1 MIKFILLSL
10 LLCNCAYANSPCT
23 QMIQSLNPMQKK
35 QLEMDISRQE
45 SIDKVNILKV
55 FKDKN
60 WLIIYVDP
68 YVSDKIF
75 FFYHEDIYNKKYL
88 IAEWSGGADTTEE
101 DDIQNWVKINAKGIP
116 DKLTKCFSWYAIFGQ
131 S

>member
-75 FFYHEDIYNKKYL
+75 FSIMKIYIIKNISSQNGAVELIQQKKMIYKTGL
-88 IAEWSGGADTTEE
+88 
-101 DDIQNWVKINAKGIP
+101 K
-116 DKLTKCFSWYAIFGQ
+116 
-131 S
+131 